1 MGTVVS
7 VSHCHIHILTM
18 QQIVLLLTV
27 FVFSSHGA
35 NNGAPE
41 SNKARNPK
49 LFFVSTS
56 QSTSTLSKLTFC
68 YSTVG
73 TPTVC
78 GKRKRSLLDET
89 FQEDESIQKISHPC
103 PKLIPALMSIKPR
116 TWIERESIYC
126 TGSRRPAL
134 QPAPRSQ
141 PPAPLSSRPA
151 LLLQVFLSANRRAP
165 ESRTLNNA
173 LSILFIYF
181 FCLFD

>member
-7 VSHCHIHILTM
+7 VSHCHIHIFTM
-18 QQIVLLLTV
+18 QQIVVLLTV
-27 FVFSSHGA
+27 FVFSSHA
-35 NNGAPE
+35 TNNGAPE

-56 QSTSTLSKLTFC
+56 QSTSTLSTLTFC

-78 GKRKRSLLDET
+78 GRRTKAFKRLV
-89 FQEDESIQKISHPC
+89 HPC
-103 PKLIPALMSIKPR
+103 LKLIPALMSIKPR

-134 QPAPRSQ
+134 QPAPPSQ
-141 PPAPLSSRPA
+141 PPAPLSSRPV

-165 ESRTLNNA
+165 ESRTINNA
-173 LSILFIYF
+173 LSILFVYL

>member
-7 VSHCHIHILTM
+7 VSHCHIHIFTM
-18 QQIVLLLTV
+18 QQIILLLTV
-27 FVFSSHGA
+27 FVLSSHAA

-56 QSTSTLSKLTFC
+56 QSTSTLSTLTFF
-68 YSTVG
+68 
-73 TPTVC
+73 TPRWEHQRCVAR
-78 GKRKRSLLDET
+78 GREAFLMRHSRRMKAFKRLVH
-89 FQEDESIQKISHPC
+89 QC
-103 PKLIPALMSIKPR
+103 PKLIPVLMSINPR

-134 QPAPRSQ
+134 QPAPPSQ
-141 PPAPLSSRPA
+141 PPALLSSRPA

-165 ESRTLNNA
+165 ESRTINNA